1 MYLEHLEIQDTNN
14 LDFVILEI
22 YTWQFLPFHYEWH
35 VTELSEDSTTT
46 KRGSNLSW
54 YPSTTLLTG
63 VENIINC

>member
-35 VTELSEDSTTT
+35 VTELSEDSRTT
-46 KRGSNLSW
+46 KRGSNLS
-54 YPSTTLLTG
+54 
-63 VENIINC
+63 